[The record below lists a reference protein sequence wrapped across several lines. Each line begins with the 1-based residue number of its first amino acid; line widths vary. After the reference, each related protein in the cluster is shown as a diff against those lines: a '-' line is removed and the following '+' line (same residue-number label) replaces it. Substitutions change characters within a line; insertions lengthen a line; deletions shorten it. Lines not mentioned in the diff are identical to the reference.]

1 MMNDSTV
8 SDTDRA
14 VLMLARAMYV
24 HYCGE
29 KSFDPYSAPWVP
41 RWASDYA
48 RIAVEAY
55 GFDDEGVQELSHEL
69 TAA

>member
-1 MMNDSTV
+1 
-8 SDTDRA
+8 
-14 VLMLARAMYV
+14 MLARAMYV